1 MSPTAKRCTSGS
13 TGTVIAIDTN
23 LLVYAAGAA
32 LPEHAAAAAAL
43 ERVRQGRQ
51 GWGAPFPVLAEFWR
65 VVTGGSAGARPATP
79 AEAAGFLADLVRA
92 GAQIWFAPSGAERA
106 LPELA
111 RAMGVRGARI
121 FDLQIAYIAQ
131 ANGAR
136 EIWTHDA
143 GFVRLPGLTCRDPL
157 ASA

>member
-1 MSPTAKRCTSGS
+1 
-13 TGTVIAIDTN
+13 VIAIDTN

-32 LPEHAAAAAAL
+32 LPQHVEATAAL
-43 ERVRQGRQ
+43 ERARRDAR
-51 GWGAPFPVLAEFWR
+51 GWGTPFPVVAEFWR

-92 GAQIWFAPSGAERA
+92 GAHIWFAPPGAERA

-111 RAMGVRGARI
+111 RRMGVRGARI
-121 FDLQIAYIAQ
+121 FDLQIAYIAR

-143 GFVRLPGLTCRDPL
+143 NFIRLPGLARRDPL
-157 ASA
+157 TP